1 MQQKIS
7 LFLIDLALI
16 LLTVS
21 AKPFYFYQKIPRVIH
36 KIEIKI
42 KGNTTVGKYTC
53 ATILYKKDTLNLEA
67 LEKNTIKATIP
78 MTSIDCGH
86 RIMTKDL
93 QSTVKV
99 KTFPNSYVTISNL
112 KFTANNTY
120 KCTLVFTLTNKTLT
134 YKDFVL
140 TYSKST
146 QQATGI
152 LPLTFSD
159 LGLSP
164 PVKMGGIIKVKN
176 EIEVNF
182 DLFFK

>member
-1 MQQKIS
+1 MLQKIS
-7 LFLIDLALI
+7 LFLTGLALF
-16 LLTVS
+16 LLTES
-21 AKPFYFYQKIPRVIH
+21 AKPAFFYQKLPRVIQ

-42 KGNTTVGKYTC
+42 KGNSTVGKYTC
-53 ATILYKKDTLNLEA
+53 GTTLFKKDTLNIEA
-67 LEKNTIKATIP
+67 LEKSVIKATIP
-78 MTSIDCGH
+78 MTSIDCGNK
-86 RIMTKDL
+86 IMTKDL